1 MKPREAPSVATCPS
15 RDTGPAE
22 KWRRAPGVRWVGI
35 ALLPVLAASC
45 ASLTCRPVTVVVAD
59 KQERIRLERV
69 PSGVRTTETGRLEED
84 RRAEIVR
91 DYWVRDQGGR
101 WYPVPPD
108 QFRAAQVGESIAV
121 CR

>member
-1 MKPREAPSVATCPS
+1 MAACPS
-15 RDTGPAE
+15 GDTGPAE
-22 KWRRAPGVRWVGI
+22 KWRPAPGMRWAAI
-35 ALLPVLAASC
+35 ALLAVLAASC

-69 PSGVRTTETGRLEED
+69 PYGVRTTETGRLEED

-91 DYWVRDQGGR
+91 DYWVRDQDGR

-108 QFRAAQVGESIAV
+108 QFRAARVGESIAV